1 MAFLRSI
8 LRITTVLA
16 FAGHAFALPATMRET
31 ALAADGTTVPAYV
44 MQSPTAPAVAAPMVA
59 AAPAPA
65 EEESG
70 LKKALPFI
78 AIAGLVGLG
87 CMAVMN
93 DGSSSQLQSL
103 ATDMNNTFEADAR
116 VRPSYQRNEHGETSI
131 DNSPPETPIVRD
143 ELDKYISEKID
154 KELFAQ
160 FDSAG
165 DATKFCP
172 KYKSL
177 NRQQK
182 VQMWTTVNTAIIQYE
197 SGWRPTDRMK
207 EVGFGHPDPI
217 TGKQV
222 VSEGLYAL
230 SYQDMQSYPF
240 CKFNWE
246 KDRPLYN
253 KNAKDPRISIL
264 DPKTNIDCGLRIL
277 AQKIQKDGAAIVKA
291 CRKGDSKPCAYWSTL
306 ATPGTHGN
314 SKVNQI
320 TQLTKRLPFCN

>member
-44 MQSPTAPAVAAPMVA
+44 MQTQAAPAVAAPMVA

-70 LKKALPFI
+70 FKKALPFI

-93 DGSSSQLQSL
+93 DSSSSQLQSL

-116 VRPSYQRNEHGETSI
+116 TRPSYQRNERGETSV

-154 KELFAQ
+154 KELFDK
-160 FDSAG
+160 FDSAK
-165 DATKFCP
+165 DAELFCP
-172 KYKSL
+172 KYRTL
-177 NRQQK
+177 NRKQK
-182 VQMWTTVNTAIIQYE
+182 VEMWTTLNTAVIQYE

-207 EVGFGHPDPI
+207 ERGFKPDPI
-217 TGKQV
+217 TGQQV
-222 VSEGLYAL
+222 YSEGLYAL
-230 SYQDMQSYPF
+230 SYQDQQSYPF

-246 KDRPLYN
+246 ADKQL
-253 KNAKDPRISIL
+253 KNRKDPRNSIL
-264 DPKTNIDCGLRIL
+264 DPKINIDCGLRIL
-277 AQKIQKDGAAIVKA
+277 AQKIHNDGRAVVKH
-291 CRKGDSKPCAYWSTL
+291 CRQNDPPPCAYWSVL
-306 ATPGTHGN
+306 AEPKTHGN